1 MSDKPIVLKSWE
13 SFHGTLG
20 AEWSPAEDVVR
31 FCARHI
37 RARVGH
43 NSYVERRPVETVL
56 DLGCGSGRYT
66 LFFAE
71 QGFKV
76 SAIDI
81 AQSAVDMTRD
91 WLSARGLTGDVRC
104 ASIEEIPFPDASFDA
119 LVSFGVLDHVLS
131 PVAQEGLKEIR
142 RVVKPGGLIHLNLRS
157 TKAYHYG
164 EGEQVEPGTFLI
176 PDGPEK
182 GLAQH
187 FWSEEE
193 IESATTGLKIL
204 NWELVVRY
212 FDRTLTKC
220 DARWAI
226 SAQMP

>member
-1 MSDKPIVLKSWE
+1 MENQPIVLKSWE
-13 SFHGTLG
+13 QFHGAPG

-31 FCARHI
+31 FCARYI
-37 RARVGH
+37 RARVGY
-43 NSYVERRPVETVL
+43 NSYVEKRPVQTVL

-66 LFFAE
+66 IFLAE
-71 QGFKV
+71 QGLKV

-81 AQSAVDMTRD
+81 AQSAVDMTKD
-91 WLSARGLTGDVRC
+91 WLKFRGLTGDVRQ
-104 ASIEEIPFPDASFDA
+104 ASIEELPFPDASFDA
-119 LVSFGVLDHVLS
+119 LVSFGVLDHVLA
-131 PVAQEGLKEIR
+131 PVAKKGIQEIR

-187 FWSEEE
+187 FWNEEE
-193 IESATTGLKIL
+193 IEQAFAGLKVL

-212 FDRTLTKC
+212 FDRAQTKC
-220 DARWAI
+220 DARWAV
-226 SAQMP
+226 SAQLP